1 MLELTKLP
9 IENNE
14 VMHEANGT
22 HLLLTLRGCSSEILN
37 NESKLSELAQAAA
50 EATRATVLQIC
61 SQQFTPQGVTVVTV
75 LAESHAS
82 LHTYPE
88 RGIIFWDCF
97 TCGNTCDPELGVT
110 VLIEALKPT
119 SISKQVVFRS

>member
-14 VMHEANGT
+14 VVHEANGT
-22 HLLLTLRGCSSEILN
+22 HLLLTLRGCSSNILN
-37 NESKLSELAQAAA
+37 DEESLRKLGQSAS
-50 EATRATVLQIC
+50 EATGATVLQTC

-88 RGIIFWDCF
+88 WGIIFWDCF
-97 TCGNTCDPELGVT
+97 TCGNTCDPELGVS
-110 VLIEALKPT
+110 VLVEALKPT
-119 SISKQVVFRS
+119 SISKQVIFRS